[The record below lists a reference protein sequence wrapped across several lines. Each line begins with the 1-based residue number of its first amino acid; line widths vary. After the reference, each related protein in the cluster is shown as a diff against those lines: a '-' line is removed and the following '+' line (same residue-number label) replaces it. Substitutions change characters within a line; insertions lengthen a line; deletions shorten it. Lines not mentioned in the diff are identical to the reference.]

1 MVIAKL
7 VKGPDD
13 GSIKVGDVIAYYVDD
28 ADELKDFKVPD
39 NDEQIDTKEE

>member
-1 MVIAKL
+1 M
-7 VKGPDD
+7 KGPDD

-39 NDEQIDTKEE
+39 